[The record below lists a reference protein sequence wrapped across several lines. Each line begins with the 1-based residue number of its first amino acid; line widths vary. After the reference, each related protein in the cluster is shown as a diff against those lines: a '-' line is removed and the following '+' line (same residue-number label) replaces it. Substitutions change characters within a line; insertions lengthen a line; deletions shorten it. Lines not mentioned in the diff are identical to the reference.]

1 MENSLISVIVPVY
14 NVEPYLRKCL
24 DSIISQTYRNI
35 EIIVIDDGSTDGCP
49 QICDEY
55 REKDGR
61 VVVFHTENRGL
72 SAARN
77 LGIDH
82 AHGEWIM
89 FVDSDDWV
97 EPDFC
102 HLPYEAAEKYGADLV
117 IFQMRMIR
125 TDGVIHLEK
134 PSCYGIISAHTA
146 VACGHSAAW
155 NKLYHRKLFDGC
167 RYPEGRVAE
176 DTAITHKLVYRA
188 KRIVLISD
196 ILYNY
201 QRRADSI
208 SGRVKD
214 ASSYR
219 DLFLSHLEKYEDLL
233 ACGYPKNELEGR
245 ILREALRYLIHME
258 PSSDGLYD
266 RAKRIV
272 SNYQESTDGLRAYE
286 RNALK
291 IWRLNEEL
299 FHNLYRARGKKVT
312 SDVGQS
318 DKMNVK
324 RKEGGI

>member
-14 NVEPYLRKCL
+14 NVEPYLRQCL

-35 EIIVIDDGSTDGCP
+35 EIILIDDGSTDGCP

-55 REKDGR
+55 RERDGR
-61 VVVFHTENRGL
+61 IVVFHTENRGL

-97 EPDFC
+97 EPEFC
-102 HLPYEAAEKYGADLV
+102 RLPYETALEHKADLV

-125 TDGVIHLEK
+125 TDGVIHSEK
-134 PSCYGIISAHTA
+134 PGCCGIVSAHTA

-155 NKLYHRKLFDGC
+155 NKFYLWKLFDGC

-201 QRRADSI
+201 QRRSDSI
-208 SGRVKD
+208 SGRKQD
-214 ASSYR
+214 GSAYR
-219 DLFLSHLEKYEDLL
+219 DLFLAHLEKYEDLL
-233 ACGYPKNELEGR
+233 AYGFPKDELEER

-258 PSSDGLYD
+258 PASDDLYVM
-266 RAKRIV
+266 AKEIV
-272 SNYQESTDGLRAYE
+272 SDYQGSTDELRAHE

-299 FHNLYRARGKKVT
+299 FHNLYRTRGKKVPPVLT
-312 SDVGQS
+312 
-318 DKMNVK
+318 K
-324 RKEGGI
+324 